1 MHLPVLYRSIIDLLQ
16 EVVHDLTQQVVLHSD
31 EGLATWEVAV
41 SLELR
46 SKLSFSFTWLTYFT
60 LHRHGEDR
68 TLGEV
73 ILTDG
78 HRRQVVARDR
88 AVKLEVTRLRYEG
101 EARTAL
107 VVVLDLLGEA
117 GGEDGVDD
125 RRLIDD
131 LTDGDGLELGIVK
144 RTTIGAVADLAA
156 CDDEDERPDE
166 GEDTAV
172 ELILP
177 VHIP

>member
-1 MHLPVLYRSIIDLLQ
+1 MVDI
-16 EVVHDLTQQVVLHSD
+16 LH
-31 EGLATWEVAV
+31 
-41 SLELR
+41 
-46 SKLSFSFTWLTYFT
+46 

-88 AVKLEVTRLRYEG
+88 AVKLEVTRLRDEG

-125 RRLIDD
+125 GRLIDD
-131 LTDGDGLELGIVK
+131 LTDGDGLELGIFK

>member
-1 MHLPVLYRSIIDLLQ
+1 MG
-16 EVVHDLTQQVVLHSD
+16 LTN
-31 EGLATWEVAV
+31 G
-41 SLELR
+41 
-46 SKLSFSFTWLTYFT
+46 
-60 LHRHGEDR
+60 
-68 TLGEV
+68 
-73 ILTDG
+73 
-78 HRRQVVARDR
+78 
-88 AVKLEVTRLRYEG
+88 
-101 EARTAL
+101 
-107 VVVLDLLGEA
+107 
-117 GGEDGVDD
+117 
-125 RRLIDD
+125 RLIDD